1 MEFLTLKESFLLSQI
16 YEAKTNKNSNFNPTW
31 TSIQT
36 CASRTKTNWNVERKK
51 KSQLKTEANVLWCL
65 WGRKYLK
72 TFFCFTPLNLS
83 DVLSGNLSFCMLW
96 QVICSAALFP
106 ILSFPP
112 KLSSISC
119 PVRHFIFLCYLTVNY
134 FSISTA
140 MSAFL
145 FHFYVFIF
153 SFCIYQIALKHWS
166 LIAFLGKTFLAWC
179 GLFHIVNFYGF

>member
-1 MEFLTLKESFLLSQI
+1 MKGKTDRFGKFFLYVGVEIIFEFLTLKESFLLSQI
-16 YEAKTNKNSNFNPTW
+16 YEAETNKNSNFNPTW

-96 QVICSAALFP
+96 QVICSAALFQSF
-106 ILSFPP
+106 LSL
-112 KLSSISC
+112 LS
-119 PVRHFIFLCYLTVNY
+119 
-134 FSISTA
+134 
-140 MSAFL
+140 
-145 FHFYVFIF
+145 
-153 SFCIYQIALKHWS
+153 
-166 LIAFLGKTFLAWC
+166 
-179 GLFHIVNFYGF
+179 